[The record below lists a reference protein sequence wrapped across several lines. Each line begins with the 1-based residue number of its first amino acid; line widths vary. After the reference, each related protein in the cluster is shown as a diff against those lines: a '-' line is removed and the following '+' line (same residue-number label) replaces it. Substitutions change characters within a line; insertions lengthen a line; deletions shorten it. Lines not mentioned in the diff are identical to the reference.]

1 MWGGC
6 GELKMERYRKRIN
19 SAKRRKLI
27 AAYKLP
33 GSPGAGTVLVPDAED
48 DCNGAVVNNGVISFI
63 EGVSALNREYIRKS
77 YLLASSYV
85 SDVLKMPRG
94 TEAWYDEFIKVMI
107 SLGWLPVRSSFERVK
122 SSGKGLT
129 VQLAALNIIAA
140 MLASSSLV
148 APLLGALP
156 KLAAD
161 ALEAMKQQPA
171 SFELFKRN
179 STVHQGGDFGLAS
192 CAEADGEIM
201 MVLVTY
207 SCHGVSK
214 QVGLPFLEWDSAA
227 FEAFSGQTCLVLS
240 TSVVNEKTIQL
251 MRESA
256 GDKVQLA
263 IAKYRI

>member
-1 MWGGC
+1 
-6 GELKMERYRKRIN
+6 MERHHRRIN
-19 SAKRRKLI
+19 SLKRRKLI

-33 GSPGAGTVLVPDAED
+33 GAPGAQPSVSGDRED
-48 DCNGAVVNNGVISFI
+48 DSNAAVVNNSVISFA
-63 EGVSALNREYIRKS
+63 EGLSGLNREYIRKS

-85 SDVLKMPRG
+85 SDVLKIHRG
-94 TEAWYDEFIKVMI
+94 TENWYDEFIKVMI
-107 SLGWLPVRSSFERVK
+107 SLGWLPVRSSFERVS

-129 VQLAALNIIAA
+129 VQLAVLNLITA
-140 MLASSSLV
+140 MLASSAL
-148 APLLGALP
+148 AGPLLTVLP

-171 SFELFKRN
+171 SFELFKRT

-192 CAEADGEIM
+192 CAETDGEVM

-207 SCHGVSK
+207 STQGVSK
-214 QVGLPFLEWDSAA
+214 QVGLPFLEWDSSS
-227 FEAFSGQTCLVLS
+227 FEAFSGQTCLVLN

>member
-1 MWGGC
+1 
-6 GELKMERYRKRIN
+6 MERHHKRII

-33 GSPGAGTVLVPDAED
+33 GSRGLNSAMPVDMAD
-48 DCNGAVVNNGVISFI
+48 DSNAAVVNNGVISFV
-63 EGVSALNREYIRKS
+63 EGMSALNREYIRKS

-85 SDVLKMPRG
+85 SDVLKIHRG
-94 TEAWYDEFIKVMI
+94 TEAWYDEFIKVMV
-107 SLGWLPVRSSFERVK
+107 SLGWLPTRSSFERV
-122 SSGKGLT
+122 SRSGKGLT
-129 VQLAALNIIAA
+129 VQLAVLNMITA
-140 MLASSSLV
+140 MLASTSLAGPV
-148 APLLGALP
+148 LAALP

-192 CAEADGEIM
+192 CAESAGEVT

-207 SCHGVSK
+207 SSYGVSK
-214 QVGLPFLEWDSAA
+214 QVGLPFLEWDSSSS
-227 FEAFSGQTCLVLS
+227 EAFSGQTCLVLN

>member
-1 MWGGC
+1 
-6 GELKMERYRKRIN
+6 MERHHRRIN
-19 SAKRRKLI
+19 STKRRKLI

-33 GSPGAGTVLVPDAED
+33 ASAGAPATAAPEPED
-48 DCNGAVVNNGVISFI
+48 ESNAAVVNNSVISFA
-63 EGVSALNREYIRKS
+63 EGLSSLSREYIRKS

-85 SDVLKMPRG
+85 SDVLKIHRG

-107 SLGWLPVRSSFERVK
+107 SLGWLPVRSRFERV
-122 SSGKGLT
+122 SRSGKGLT
-129 VQLAALNIIAA
+129 VQVAALNIIATL
-140 MLASSSLV
+140 LASTSLS
-148 APLLGALP
+148 APLLALLP

-161 ALEAMKQQPA
+161 ALEALKQTPA

-179 STVHQGGDFGLAS
+179 SSVHQGGDFGLAS
-192 CAEADGEIM
+192 CAETDGELM

-207 SCHGVSK
+207 STHGVSK
-214 QVGLPFLEWDSAA
+214 QLGLPFLEWDSSS
-227 FEAFSGQTCLVLS
+227 FEAFSGQTCLVLN

>member
-1 MWGGC
+1 
-6 GELKMERYRKRIN
+6 MERHPRRIN
-19 SAKRRKLI
+19 TTKRRKLI

-33 GSPGAGTVLVPDAED
+33 GAPGANPSLPVECED
-48 DCNGAVVNNGVISFI
+48 DCNAAVVNNGVISFV

-85 SDVLKMPRG
+85 SDVLKVQRG
-94 TEAWYDEFIKVMI
+94 TEAWYDEFIKVMV
-107 SLGWLPVRSSFERVK
+107 SLGWLPVRSSFERV
-122 SSGKGLT
+122 SSAGKGLT

-140 MLASSSLV
+140 MLASSSL
-148 APLLGALP
+148 AGSLLATLP

-161 ALEAMKQQPA
+161 ALEAMKRSPA

-179 STVHQGGDFGLAS
+179 CAVHQGGDFGLAS
-192 CAEADGEIM
+192 CAETDGEVM

-207 SCHGVSK
+207 SSHGVSK
-214 QVGLPFLEWDSAA
+214 QVGLPFLEWDSSSS
-227 FEAFSGQTCLVLS
+227 EAFSGQTCLVLN

>member
-1 MWGGC
+1 
-6 GELKMERYRKRIN
+6 MERHHKRII

-33 GSPGAGTVLVPDAED
+33 GAPGAKRPAPLDAED
-48 DCNGAVVNNGVISFI
+48 DSNAAVVNNGVISFI
-63 EGVSALNREYIRKS
+63 EGMSALNREYIRKS

-85 SDVLKMPRG
+85 SDVLKVQRG
-94 TEAWYDEFIKVMI
+94 SEAWYDEFIKVMV
-107 SLGWLPVRSSFERVK
+107 SLGWLPVRSAFERVS

-129 VQLAALNIIAA
+129 VQVAALNIIAA
-140 MLASSSLV
+140 LAAASL
-148 APLLGALP
+148 AGPLLAALP

-161 ALEAMKQQPA
+161 ALQALKQQPA

-192 CAEADGEIM
+192 CAETGGEVM
-201 MVLVTY
+201 MVLATY
-207 SCHGVSK
+207 STHGVSK
-214 QVGLPFLEWDSAA
+214 QLGLPFLEWDSSSV
-227 FEAFSGQTCLVLS
+227 EAFSGQTCLVLN

>member
-1 MWGGC
+1 MYASLPTDT
-6 GELKMERYRKRIN
+6 EDN
-19 SAKRRKLI
+19 SNA
-27 AAYKLP
+27 
-33 GSPGAGTVLVPDAED
+33 
-48 DCNGAVVNNGVISFI
+48 AVVNNGVISFI
-63 EGVSALNREYIRKS
+63 EGMSALNREYVRKS

-85 SDVLKMPRG
+85 SDVLKVHRG

-107 SLGWLPVRSSFERVK
+107 SLGWLPVRSSFERVS

-140 MLASSSLV
+140 MLASTSL
-148 APLLGALP
+148 AGSLLATLP

-161 ALEAMKQQPA
+161 ALEALKRTPA

-179 STVHQGGDFGLAS
+179 CAVHQGGDFGLAS
-192 CAEADGEIM
+192 CAETDGEVM

-207 SCHGVSK
+207 SSHGVSK
-214 QVGLPFLEWDSAA
+214 QVGLPFLEWDSSS
-227 FEAFSGQTCLVLS
+227 FEAFSGQTCLVLN
-240 TSVVNEKTIQL
+240 TSVVNEKTIRL

>member
-1 MWGGC
+1 
-6 GELKMERYRKRIN
+6 MERHHRRIN
-19 SAKRRKLI
+19 NKKRRKLI

-33 GSPGAGTVLVPDAED
+33 GAPGKRAALPPDTED
-48 DCNGAVVNNGVISFI
+48 DFNAAVVNNSVISFA
-63 EGVSALNREYIRKS
+63 EGLSGLNREYVRKS

-85 SDVLKMPRG
+85 SDVLKVHRG
-94 TEAWYDEFIKVMI
+94 TEDWFDEFIKVMV
-107 SLGWLPVRSSFERVK
+107 SLGWLPVRSRFERV
-122 SSGKGLT
+122 SGAGKGLT

-140 MLASSSLV
+140 VLASSTLSG
-148 APLLGALP
+148 PLLTALP

-161 ALEAMKQQPA
+161 ALEALKQTPA

-179 STVHQGGDFGLAS
+179 SSVHQGADFGLAS
-192 CAEADGEIM
+192 CVQTDGELM

-207 SCHGVSK
+207 SSHGVSK
-214 QVGLPFLEWDSAA
+214 QVGLPFLEWDSSS
-227 FEAFSGQTCLVLS
+227 FEAFSGQTCLVLN
-240 TSVVNEKTIQL
+240 TSVVNEETIQL

>member
-1 MWGGC
+1 
-6 GELKMERYRKRIN
+6 MERHHKRII

-33 GSPGAGTVLVPDAED
+33 GSPGVKSSLPVDMAD
-48 DCNGAVVNNGVISFI
+48 DSNAAVVNNGVISFF
-63 EGVSALNREYIRKS
+63 EGMSALNREYIRKS

-85 SDVLKMPRG
+85 SDVLKVHRG
-94 TEAWYDEFIKVMI
+94 TEAWYEEFIKVMI
-107 SLGWLPVRSSFERVK
+107 SLGWLPLRSSFERVA
-122 SSGKGLT
+122 SSGRGLT
-129 VQLAALNIIAA
+129 VQLAALNMIAA
-140 MLASSSLV
+140 MLASTSL
-148 APLLGALP
+148 ASPLLAALP

-161 ALEAMKQQPA
+161 ALEAMKQTPA

-179 STVHQGGDFGLAS
+179 STVQEGGDFGLAS
-192 CAEADGEIM
+192 CAQTDGEVT

-207 SCHGVSK
+207 STRGVSK
-214 QVGLPFLEWDSAA
+214 QVGLPFLEWDSASS
-227 FEAFSGQTCLVLS
+227 EAFSGQTCLVLN

>member
-1 MWGGC
+1 MWGAC
-6 GELKMERYRKRIN
+6 GELKMERHHKRII

-33 GSPGAGTVLVPDAED
+33 GSPRLNSSLPVDTAD
-48 DCNGAVVNNGVISFI
+48 DSNAAVVNNGVISFV
-63 EGVSALNREYIRKS
+63 EGMSALNREYIRKS

-85 SDVLKMPRG
+85 SDVLKVHRG

-107 SLGWLPVRSSFERVK
+107 SLGWLPLRSSFERVAR
-122 SSGKGLT
+122 SGRGLT
-129 VQLAALNIIAA
+129 VQLAALNMIAA
-140 MLASSSLV
+140 MLASTSL
-148 APLLGALP
+148 ASPLLAALP

-161 ALEAMKQQPA
+161 ALEAMKQTPA

-179 STVHQGGDFGLAS
+179 STVHEGGDFGLAS
-192 CAEADGEIM
+192 CAQTDGEVT

-207 SCHGVSK
+207 STRGVSK
-214 QVGLPFLEWDSAA
+214 QVGLPFLEWDSASS
-227 FEAFSGQTCLVLS
+227 EAFSGQTCLVLN